1 MADLH
6 KGTCFCGAVEVEV
19 TGTPVEMGY
28 CHCSDCRAWSGAPVN
43 AFILWRNED
52 VKVTWGAELLGSFQ
66 KTPMSVRR
74 FCTQCGGHVVT
85 EHPGIGL
92 TDIPAGLLPTF
103 AFRPTIHLNYA
114 STVLPMKDG
123 LPKLQDF
130 PAKIGG
136 SGKEIPE

>member
-1 MADLH
+1 MADSH
-6 KGTCFCGAVEVEV
+6 KGTCFCGAVEIEA

-52 VKVTWGAELLGSFQ
+52 VKVTWGTELLGSFQ

-74 FCTQCGGHVVT
+74 FCTQCGGHVLT
-85 EHPGIGL
+85 EHPGLDL
-92 TDIPAGLLPTF
+92 TDIPAGLLPTL
-103 AFRPTIHLNYA
+103 AFRPAVHLNYA

-130 PAKIGG
+130 PAQIGG